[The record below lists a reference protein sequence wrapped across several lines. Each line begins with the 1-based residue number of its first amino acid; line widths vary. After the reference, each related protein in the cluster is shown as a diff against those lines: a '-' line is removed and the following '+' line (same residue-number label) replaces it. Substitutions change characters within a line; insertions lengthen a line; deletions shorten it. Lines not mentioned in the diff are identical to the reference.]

1 MTPAAATRRI
11 GVVEDDARYRAG
23 LVALL
28 RHAPGFECAAVHG
41 SAVEALE
48 ALEKDGIF
56 SPLGGCDLVL
66 MDLGLPGMGGCEATR
81 RLKRIRPEL
90 RVVVCTVFEDP
101 DRILEAICAGADG
114 YLLKRTPPAEMLEHL
129 RSVFA
134 GGAPLTAG
142 VAATVLRLLRDP
154 GDRAVPARADEPQ
167 LTERERDVLRA
178 LVRGLAYKQVADEL
192 GLSIDTVR
200 THIRG
205 IYRKLQVH
213 SVAEAV
219 GRAIREGLA

>member
-1 MTPAAATRRI
+1 MTAAAAPHRVGI
-11 GVVEDDARYRAG
+11 VEDDARYRAG
-23 LVALL
+23 LLALL
-28 RHAPGFECAAVHG
+28 HHAPDFVCAAVHG

-48 ALEKDGIF
+48 ALEREGEPA
-56 SPLGGCDLVL
+56 PLAACDLVL
-66 MDLGLPGMGGCEATR
+66 MDLGLPGMGGIEATR
-81 RLKRIRPEL
+81 RLKRLRPGV

-101 DRILEAICAGADG
+101 DRILAAICAGADG
-114 YLLKRTPPAEMLEHL
+114 YLLKRTPPAEMLDQL
-129 RSVFA
+129 RTVFA
-134 GGAPLTAG
+134 GGAPLTSG

-154 GDRAVPARADEPQ
+154 ADRAQAPAGEAPS
-167 LTERERDVLRA
+167 LTERERDVLRS

-219 GRAIREGLA
+219 SRAIREKLA

>member
-1 MTPAAATRRI
+1 MKTEGQIRRI
-11 GVVEDDARYRAG
+11 GVIEDDARYRAG

-28 RHAPGFECAAVHG
+28 RHAPDFECAAVYG

-48 ALEKDGIF
+48 VLERDGEAA
-56 SPLGGCDLVL
+56 PLACCELVL
-66 MDLGLPGMGGCEATR
+66 MDLGLPGMAGSEATR
-81 RLKRIRPEL
+81 RLKRVRPAI

-114 YLLKRTPPAEMLEHL
+114 YLLKRTEPAEMLDQL
-129 RSVFA
+129 RVVFA
-134 GGAPLTAG
+134 GGAPLTSA
-142 VAATVLRLLRDP
+142 VASTVLRLMRDP
-154 GDRAVPARADEPQ
+154 GSRAEPGEGEPS
-167 LTERERDVLRA
+167 LTTRERDVLRA

-205 IYRKLQVH
+205 LYRKLQVH

-219 GRAIREGLA
+219 SRAIREGLA

>member
-1 MTPAAATRRI
+1 MKPAGQVRRI
-11 GVVEDDARYRAG
+11 GVIEDDARYRAG

-28 RHAPGFECAAVHG
+28 RHAPDFECAVVYG

-48 ALEKDGIF
+48 VLERDGDAA
-56 SPLGGCDLVL
+56 PLAGCELVL
-66 MDLGLPGMGGCEATR
+66 MDLGLPGMAGSEATR
-81 RLKRIRPEL
+81 RLKRVRPDV

-114 YLLKRTPPAEMLEHL
+114 YLLKRTEPAEMLDQL
-129 RSVFA
+129 RVVFA
-134 GGAPLTAG
+134 GGAPLTSA
-142 VAATVLRLLRDP
+142 VASTVLRLMRDP
-154 GDRAVPARADEPQ
+154 GSRAEPGEGEPS
-167 LTERERDVLRA
+167 LTTRERDVLRA

-205 IYRKLQVH
+205 LYRKLQVH

-219 GRAIREGLA
+219 SRAIREGLA

>member
-1 MTPAAATRRI
+1 MKLPAAPRRV
-11 GVVEDDARYRAG
+11 GVIEDDARYRAG

-28 RHAPGFECAAVHG
+28 RHAPDFECAAVHG

-48 ALEKDGIF
+48 ALERHGAAA
-56 SPLGGCDLVL
+56 PLGACELVL
-66 MDLGLPGMGGCEATR
+66 MDLGLPGMGGSEATR
-81 RLKRIRPEL
+81 RLKRICPAL

-114 YLLKRTPPAEMLEHL
+114 YLLKRTPPAEMLDHL
-129 RSVFA
+129 RAVFA

-154 GDRAVPARADEPQ
+154 GDRAVTVNGEAPP
-167 LTERERDVLRA
+167 LTLRERDVLRA

-219 GRAIREGLA
+219 SRAIREGLT

>member
-1 MTPAAATRRI
+1 MKPAEQIRRI
-11 GVVEDDARYRAG
+11 GVIEDDARYRAG

-28 RHAPGFECAAVHG
+28 RHAPDFECAAVYG

-48 ALEKDGIF
+48 VLERDGEAA
-56 SPLGGCDLVL
+56 PLAACELVL
-66 MDLGLPGMGGCEATR
+66 MDLGLPGMAGSEATR
-81 RLKRIRPEL
+81 RLKRVRPAV

-114 YLLKRTPPAEMLEHL
+114 YLLKRTEPAEMLDQL
-129 RSVFA
+129 RVVFA
-134 GGAPLTAG
+134 GGAPLTSA
-142 VAATVLRLLRDP
+142 VASTVLRLMRDP
-154 GDRAVPARADEPQ
+154 GARGPEPGEGEPS
-167 LTERERDVLRA
+167 LTTRERDVLRA

-205 IYRKLQVH
+205 LYRKLQVH

-219 GRAIREGLA
+219 SRAIREGLA